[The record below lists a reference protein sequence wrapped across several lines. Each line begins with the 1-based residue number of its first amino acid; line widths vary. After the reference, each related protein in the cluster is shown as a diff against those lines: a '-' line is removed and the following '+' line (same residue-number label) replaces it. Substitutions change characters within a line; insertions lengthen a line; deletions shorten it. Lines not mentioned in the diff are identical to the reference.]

1 MSCPWISNRAK
12 KDDEKTRKYTALRWE
27 LKQQFK
33 GYKIEQHNIIIDV
46 LGGYSTDLEECMR
59 KLLGKRKG
67 NETLAKMQK
76 AVISSTLNIARTY
89 KSLL

>member
-1 MSCPWISNRAK
+1 MSCPWISNRA

-33 GYKIEQHNIIIDV
+33 GYKIEQYNIIIDV

-59 KLLGKRKG
+59 NFWEKGKEMKP
-67 NETLAKMQK
+67 L
-76 AVISSTLNIARTY
+76 
-89 KSLL
+89 